1 MKTVIGRF
9 FIITSIVAIVLSACG
24 GMAAEPEMVEEAP
37 AEEAFEVVEVTRVVV
52 EEVVV
57 EGEPVEFEAEEPAE
71 EPVPP
76 ESSEPRATQG
86 AVSAPAEQPQARLI
100 IKDGRMTLVVVDTS
114 AAVDGAI
121 NLIDG
126 LGGYI
131 ISQRAYDDSEGF
143 RFATLKL
150 AVPVARFEEAM
161 RRLRDLGD
169 VVDESSSGEDV
180 TEEFVD
186 LQSRL
191 GNLEVTRERLR
202 QLLEEART
210 VEEALEVDQ
219 QLRLIEE
226 EIAVIQGRI
235 NFLAQRAAFSTIDL
249 TIEPIIPTPTP
260 SATPTTTPTPTPT
273 PIPTPETWRP
283 GDTVQVAAVQL
294 QDTFQNIADA
304 VIYVSIFCGPWLI
317 LLALIGVPLWLI
329 ARRRGVRPPWRSAAE
344 SEQSEVAAAAPAE
357 EEE

>member
-1 MKTVIGRF
+1 MKTVATRF
-9 FIITSIVAIVLSACG
+9 LIIAIIAAIVVAACG
-24 GMAAEPEMVEEAP
+24 QSREEPEFAEAP
-37 AEEAFEVVEVTRVVV
+37 AEEAAEMVEVTRVVV

-57 EGEPVEFEAEEPAE
+57 EGEPVVVEAEAPAEEPAAA
-71 EPVPP
+71 EP
-76 ESSEPRATQG
+76 SEPRATQG
-86 AVSAPAEQPQARLI
+86 AVSAPVEQPQARLI
-100 IKDGRMTLVVVDTS
+100 IKDGRMTLIVVDTE
-114 AAVDGAI
+114 AAVDGAVR
-121 NLIDG
+121 LIDG
-126 LGGYI
+126 FGGYI
-131 ISQRAYDDSEGF
+131 ISQRVFDDADGY
-143 RFATLKL
+143 RFATLRL
-150 AVPVARFEEAM
+150 AVPVERFEEAM

-169 VVDESSSGEDV
+169 VIDESSSGEDV

-202 QLLEEART
+202 ELLEEAST
-210 VEEALEVDQ
+210 VEEALEVDR

-249 TIEPIIPTPTP
+249 SIEPLIPTPTP
-260 SATPTTTPTPTPT
+260 TATPTVTPTPTPT

-283 GDTVQVAAVQL
+283 GDTVQVAAVQF

-304 VIYVSIFCGPWLI
+304 VIYVGIFCGPWLI
-317 LLALIGVPLWLI
+317 LLALIAVPFWLI
-329 ARRRGVRPPWRSAAE
+329 ARRRGVRPPWRRTRQAE
-344 SEQSEVAAAAPAE
+344 EAKAAAPPAE

>member
-1 MKTVIGRF
+1 MTL
-9 FIITSIVAIVLSACG
+9 IVA
-24 GMAAEPEMVEEAP
+24 
-37 AEEAFEVVEVTRVVV
+37 
-52 EEVVV
+52 
-57 EGEPVEFEAEEPAE
+57 
-71 EPVPP
+71 
-76 ESSEPRATQG
+76 
-86 AVSAPAEQPQARLI
+86 
-100 IKDGRMTLVVVDTS
+100 DTE
-114 AAVDGAI
+114 AAVDGAVR
-121 NLIDG
+121 LVDG

-131 ISQRAYDDSEGF
+131 ISQRAYDDADGY
-143 RFATLKL
+143 RFATLRL
-150 AVPVARFEEAM
+150 AVPVERFEEAM

-169 VVDESSSGEDV
+169 VIDESSSGEDV

-202 QLLEEART
+202 ELLEEART
-210 VEEALEVDQ
+210 VEEALEVDR

-249 TIEPIIPTPTP
+249 TIEPLIPTPTP
-260 SATPTTTPTPTPT
+260 SATPTVTPTPTAT

-283 GDTVQVAAVQL
+283 GDTVQVAAVQF

-304 VIYVSIFCGPWLI
+304 VIYVGIFCGPWLI
-317 LLALIGVPLWLI
+317 LLALIAIPFWLI
-329 ARRRGVRPPWRSAAE
+329 ARRRGVRAPWRRTREAE
-344 SEQSEVAAAAPAE
+344 EAKAAAPPPAE

>member
-1 MKTVIGRF
+1 MKTVAGRF
-9 FIITSIVAIVLSACG
+9 LVIVTIVALILAACAG
-24 GMAAEPEMVEEAP
+24 DEAEM
-37 AEEAFEVVEVTRVVV
+37 VEVTRVVV
-52 EEVVV
+52 EEVIV
-57 EGEPVEFEAEEPAE
+57 EGEAVEIEAEAPAEEPAPPE
-71 EPVPP
+71 ASEPV
-76 ESSEPRATQG
+76 ATQG

-100 IKDGRMTLVVVDTS
+100 IKDGRMTLIVVDTE
-114 AAVDGAI
+114 AAVDGAVR
-121 NLIDG
+121 LIDG

-131 ISQRAYDDSEGF
+131 ISQRAYDDSEGY

-169 VVDESSSGEDV
+169 VIDESSSGEDV

-202 QLLEEART
+202 QLLEDART

-249 TIEPIIPTPTP
+249 TIEPFIPTPTP
-260 SATPTTTPTPTPT
+260 SATPTVTPTPTPT

-304 VIYVSIFCGPWLI
+304 VIYISIFCGPWLI
-317 LLALIGVPLWLI
+317 LLALIGIPLWLI
-329 ARRRGVRPPWRSAAE
+329 ARRRGVRPPWSR
-344 SEQSEVAAAAPAE
+344 AAATAPAE